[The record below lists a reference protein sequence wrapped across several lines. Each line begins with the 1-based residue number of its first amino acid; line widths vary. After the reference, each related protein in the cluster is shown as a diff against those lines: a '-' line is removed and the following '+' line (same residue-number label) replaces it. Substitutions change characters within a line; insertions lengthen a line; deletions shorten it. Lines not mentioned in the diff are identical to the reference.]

1 MSGGSGPSTALP
13 MASPTN
19 SGAAAR
25 KPRQASLSSS
35 LNIRIAVFLTAFADY
50 DNDWLVQNSTT
61 HSSAQKRSFPPSLEM
76 KAQCPPYLGATSA
89 IKGFSSIPIA
99 SFRNS
104 GIEENPFIA
113 LVAPKY
119 GGHCAFILSHARD
132 AQFWGEEWGAE
143 VRRSQWV

>member
-89 IKGFSSIPIA
+89 IKGFSSIPEL
-99 SFRNS
+99 RNEAMATNRS
-104 GIEENPFIA
+104 EEHTSE
-113 LVAPKY
+113 LQSRQY
-119 GGHCAFILSHARD
+119 L
-132 AQFWGEEWGAE
+132 
-143 VRRSQWV
+143 

>member
-50 DNDWLVQNSTT
+50 ANDWHVQNSTT

-76 KAQCPPYLGATSA
+76 KAQCPPDLGAPSGT
-89 IKGFSSIPIA
+89 KGFSSIPESRNEAMSTSGSSGDA
-99 SFRNS
+99 SDS
-104 GIEENPFIA
+104 GGTWSG
-113 LVAPKY
+113 LVA
-119 GGHCAFILSHARD
+119 R
-132 AQFWGEEWGAE
+132 
-143 VRRSQWV
+143 